1 MWFGAAYFPC
11 LSTRR
16 LRARP
21 AVHIESAPKL
31 LKKYLD
37 FFPLTSTGFGSGS
50 GKDDEYISCKTKQV
64 TVSKV

>member
-16 LRARP
+16 LTARP
-21 AVHIESAPKL
+21 AVHIEPAPKL
-31 LKKYLD
+31 LKRSGLL
-37 FFPLTSTGFGSGS
+37 PLTSTCFGSGS
-50 GKDDEYISCKTKQV
+50 RKDGEYISCKTKQV